1 MDRLPTRIG
10 ALALLV
16 ALVFA
21 ALFALG
27 GCSPGSSAITPI
39 EGDVPE
45 GMPAM
50 YEFYTDW

>member
-1 MDRLPTRIG
+1 MGRTFVRTSIL
-10 ALALLV
+10 
-16 ALVFA
+16 
-21 ALFALG
+21 ALFALALATA
-27 GCSPGSSAITPI
+27 GCSSGSSAITPI